1 MIGIINVQKS
11 TSPEYSQIVFM
22 HTKVAFVTTKSVFGI
37 SNAILHHRDLDLEQ
51 RQSFC
56 KRIHYDLDGNANV
69 NVSMDTRLF
78 PYTQL
83 NIPQYPLPGL
93 GCCGSCLACDY
104 PHLLGTELVPTSRD
118 SWA

>member
-51 RQSFC
+51 RQ
-56 KRIHYDLDGNANV
+56 
-69 NVSMDTRLF
+69 
-78 PYTQL
+78 
-83 NIPQYPLPGL
+83 
-93 GCCGSCLACDY
+93 
-104 PHLLGTELVPTSRD
+104 
-118 SWA
+118 